1 MNNRTGRKNLT
12 AKDKLNLERLLESD
26 IHKNTIAEYLN
37 VNIRTIYNEINRGT
51 INGRY
56 SAEYSI
62 NKTLQSNKAKG
73 KTPKLLVDKNLAFY
87 LSLLILEEH
96 LSINQVIKRCKEMNI
111 ACPSKQALYTAID
124 RGLIPNV
131 TRNSL
136 KPNTTT
142 MFSNGLVQ
150 IPKYMRAELNLQDKD
165 VLKIILD
172 GNKIII
178 EKQT

>member
-1 MNNRTGRKNLT
+1 MNRTGKKNLT
-12 AKDKLNLERLLESD
+12 AEQKRELEHLLTNNCP
-26 IHKNTIAEYLN
+26 KNSIAQQLK
-37 VNIRTIYNEINRGT
+37 VDVRTIYNEIKRGT
-51 INGRY
+51 INGKY

-73 KTPKLLVDKNLAFY
+73 KTPKLLADKNLAFY